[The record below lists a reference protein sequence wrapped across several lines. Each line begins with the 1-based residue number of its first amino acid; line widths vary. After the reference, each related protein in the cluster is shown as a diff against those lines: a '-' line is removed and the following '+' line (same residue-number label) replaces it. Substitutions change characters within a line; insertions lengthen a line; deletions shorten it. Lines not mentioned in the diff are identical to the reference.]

1 VSTVDANGGGKERRM
16 TAHLDRDMEGLSRR
30 TFLQGTLATAGLGVA
45 ASALSACGSP
55 AAAGLVGAPLDPQTL
70 TFWNLFGG
78 GDGVRLQVML
88 DQYAQQHG
96 GAASLQAATFAW
108 GNPYYTKVS
117 LATLGSKPPD
127 VAVSHLTRA
136 QNLAQAN
143 LLTPITDDMLASVGL
158 KSTDF
163 NPKVW
168 EAQKLN
174 GKSWVIP
181 LDTHPFVMFYHSGIC
196 QKAGLLDADGK
207 LKPIQGTQAWE
218 SALAAI
224 QKVTGAYGVASANV
238 GDFATPWR
246 LFQTLYSQQNGAT
259 PFISEGG
266 TKWTV
271 NEDLATKTLE
281 YIQKLSK
288 ANLLAPTADYAGAQT
303 LMFTGK
309 AGFYLE
315 GPWEITTAQG
325 IKDLKFGIVPIPQI
339 FDKVAT
345 QADSHTFVLPRMDRT
360 QEQMTRAMGFMKA
373 MLEQSMTWAKGGH
386 IPAYLPTLNSSEYK
400 ALTPQSDYASAAN
413 AAVYDS
419 PAWYSG
425 SGSTFE
431 NIVGAQIGL
440 VQQGLASP
448 AGGFSA
454 MRSQL
459 DTYLN
464 TPSPL

>member
-1 VSTVDANGGGKERRM
+1 M
-16 TAHLDRDMEGLSRR
+16 TAHLHRGKEGVSRR
-30 TFLQGTLATAGLGVA
+30 SFLQGTLATAGLGVA
-45 ASALSACGSP
+45 AGGLSACSGSP
-55 AAAGLVGAPLDPQTL
+55 AAAGLVGTPLDPQTL

-78 GDGVRLQVML
+78 GDGARLQVML

-96 GAASLQAATFAW
+96 GPSSLQAATFAW
-108 GNPYYTKVS
+108 GNPYYTKLS
-117 LATLGSKPPD
+117 LATLGDKPPD

-136 QNLAQAN
+136 QNLAEAN
-143 LLTPITDDMLASVGL
+143 LLTPITDAMLASVGL
-158 KSTDF
+158 ASTDF

-174 GKSWVIP
+174 GTSWIIP
-181 LDTHPFVMFYHSGIC
+181 LDTHPFVMFYNVDVC
-196 QKAGLLDADGK
+196 QKAGLLDADGN
-207 LKPIQGTQAWE
+207 LKPIQGTEEFEA
-218 SALAAI
+218 ALTAA
-224 QKVTGAYGVASANV
+224 QKVTGAYGAGSASV

-259 PFISEGG
+259 PFLSNGG
-266 TKWTV
+266 TKLSV
-271 NEDLATKTLE
+271 NEDIAVKTLT

-288 ANLLAPTADYAGAQT
+288 ASMLAPTADYAGAQT

-309 AGFYLE
+309 AGFYFE

-325 IKDLKFGIVPIPQI
+325 IKGLKFGIVPIPQV

-345 QADSHTFVLPRMDRT
+345 QADSHAFVLPRLDRSA
-360 QEQMTRAMGFMKA
+360 EQMTRAMGFMKS

-386 IPAYLPTLNSSEYK
+386 IPAYMPTRNSAEYK
-400 ALTPQSDYASAAN
+400 ALLPQANYASAAD
-413 AAVYDS
+413 AAVYDE
-419 PAWYSG
+419 PGWYSG
-425 SGSTFE
+425 SGSSFE

-448 AGGFSA
+448 ESA
-454 MRSQL
+454 MSAMKSQL
-459 DTYLN
+459 ATYLN

>member
-1 VSTVDANGGGKERRM
+1 M
-16 TAHLDRDMEGLSRR
+16 TAHLHHVGEAVSRR
-30 TFLQGTLATAGLGVA
+30 TFLRGTLATAGLGVTA
-45 ASALSACGSP
+45 GALAACGSP
-55 AAAGLVGAPLDPQTL
+55 AAAGLAGAPLDPQTL

-88 DQYAQQHG
+88 DEYAKQHG
-96 GAASLQAATFAW
+96 GPSSLQAATFAW

-127 VAVSHLTRA
+127 VAVAHLTRA
-136 QNLAQAN
+136 QNMAQAN

-174 GKSWVIP
+174 GKSWVVP
-181 LDTHPFVMFYHSGIC
+181 LDTHPFVMFYHSEIC

-207 LKPIQGTQAWE
+207 LKPIQGTAEWE
-218 SALAAI
+218 SALTAI
-224 QKVTGAYGVASANV
+224 KKVTGAYGAASANV
-238 GDFATPWR
+238 ADFATPWR
-246 LFQTLYSQQNGAT
+246 FFQTLYSQRNGAT
-259 PFISEGG
+259 PFISDGG
-266 TKWTV
+266 TKLTV
-271 NEDLATKTLE
+271 NQDLATNTLE

-325 IKDLKFGIVPIPQI
+325 ITGLKFGMVPIPQI
-339 FDKVAT
+339 FDKVAN

-360 QEQMTRAMGFMKA
+360 QEQMTRAMGFMKT
-373 MLEQSMTWAKGGH
+373 MLEQSLTWAKGGH
-386 IPAYLPTLNSSEYK
+386 IPAYLPTLQSSEYK
-400 ALTPQSDYASAAN
+400 ALTPQADYASAADV
-413 AAVYDS
+413 AVYDA

-431 NIVGAQIGL
+431 NIAGAQIGL

-448 AGGFSA
+448 AGGMSA
-454 MRSQL
+454 LLSQL